1 MQYDRKLSAAAFGGT
16 MTAEKN
22 SNARAFYQ
30 ITAWCQRMMSEHVSD
45 GALCIDATMGNG
57 NDTEFL
63 CRLAGES
70 GHVLAFDIQ
79 PEAVAHTRERL
90 ERELTFC
97 NYELHLDS
105 HSNMSSYV
113 QADSVDCI
121 AFNLGYLP
129 GGDHALATKPETTI
143 AALEQGLTLL
153 KKNGLMS
160 VCIYSGG
167 DSGFEEKDA
176 VLAWMRA
183 LDSRKY
189 LVLATEY
196 YNRPN
201 NPPMP
206 VMVIKL

>member
-1 MQYDRKLSAAAFGGT
+1 

-22 SNARAFYQ
+22 SSARAFYQ
-30 ITAWCQRMMSEHVSD
+30 ITAWCQRMMREHVSE

-63 CRLAGES
+63 CRLAGEA

-79 PEAVAHTRERL
+79 PEAVEHTRERL
-90 ERELTFC
+90 ERELDFC

-105 HSNMSSYV
+105 HSNMSSYA

-167 DSGFEEKDA
+167 DSGFAEKDA

-206 VMVIKL
+206 VMVVKL